1 MSLEKLI
8 DDKISHLLMKIDKQ
22 KLPEHVAIIM
32 DCNGRWATKKGLPRS
47 FGHKQGVNVLK
58 EIIKVSKNLGCKVL
72 TVYAFSTENWT
83 RPTKEVDFLI
93 NLFSEVLKNEIKEIH
108 EESTKIKFIG
118 DLTPF
123 PKSLKEIISTSE
135 SLTKNNNKFLLNVCV
150 NYGGRQEIVKVAKEL
165 ALKNELALM
174 GPMGSLEAYISIVN
188 QTPVLS
194 REEEREL
201 AYRFQNENDL
211 DAARKLILSQ
221 LRFVVHIARTYS
233 GYGLPLADLIQEG
246 NIGLMKAVKKFNPDR
261 GTRLVTYAVH
271 WIRSEIHEFVFNNWK
286 IVKVPTT
293 KAQRKLFFKLRNA
306 KKSIGWLTNDEKK
319 LIAKDLGV
327 KPTDVATME
336 QRFASVDMPYDLGHT
351 DSDEDYI
358 SPAGFLPSPDSDPSS
373 IVENDNWLQGKK
385 EQLSSALEGLDKRS
399 KEILMSRWLTD
410 EKVTLKELAKQ
421 YQVSIERIRQI
432 EEEAIQELREHLTE
446 A

>member
-1 MSLEKLI
+1 M
-8 DDKISHLLMKIDKQ
+8 
-22 KLPEHVAIIM
+22 
-32 DCNGRWATKKGLPRS
+32 T
-47 FGHKQGVNVLK
+47 
-58 EIIKVSKNLGCKVL
+58 
-72 TVYAFSTENWT
+72 
-83 RPTKEVDFLI
+83 
-93 NLFSEVLKNEIKEIH
+93 
-108 EESTKIKFIG
+108 
-118 DLTPF
+118 
-123 PKSLKEIISTSE
+123 
-135 SLTKNNNKFLLNVCV
+135 
-150 NYGGRQEIVKVAKEL
+150 KEL
-165 ALKNELALM
+165 ALKNDLALM
-174 GPMGSLEAYISIVN
+174 GPMGSLEAYIGIVN
-188 QTPVLS
+188 QSPVLS

-211 DAARKLILSQ
+211 DAARKLIVSQ

-246 NIGLMKAVKKFNPDR
+246 NIGLMKAVKKFDPDR

-286 IVKVPTT
+286 IVKVATT

-327 KPTDVATME
+327 KPKDVATME
-336 QRFASVDMPYDLGHT
+336 QRFASVDMSYDLGNT
-351 DSDEDYI
+351 DSDEDYV

-373 IVENDNWLQGKK
+373 IVENDDWLQGKK
-385 EQLSSALEGLDKRS
+385 EQLSTALEGLDNRS

-432 EEEAIQELREHLTE
+432 EEAAIQELREHLTQ

>member
-1 MSLEKLI
+1 M
-8 DDKISHLLMKIDKQ
+8 
-22 KLPEHVAIIM
+22 
-32 DCNGRWATKKGLPRS
+32 
-47 FGHKQGVNVLK
+47 
-58 EIIKVSKNLGCKVL
+58 
-72 TVYAFSTENWT
+72 
-83 RPTKEVDFLI
+83 
-93 NLFSEVLKNEIKEIH
+93 
-108 EESTKIKFIG
+108 
-118 DLTPF
+118 
-123 PKSLKEIISTSE
+123 
-135 SLTKNNNKFLLNVCV
+135 
-150 NYGGRQEIVKVAKEL
+150 AKEL

-286 IVKVPTT
+286 IVKVATT

-432 EEEAIQELREHLTE
+432 EEEPIQELREHLTE

>member
-1 MSLEKLI
+1 M
-8 DDKISHLLMKIDKQ
+8 
-22 KLPEHVAIIM
+22 
-32 DCNGRWATKKGLPRS
+32 
-47 FGHKQGVNVLK
+47 
-58 EIIKVSKNLGCKVL
+58 
-72 TVYAFSTENWT
+72 
-83 RPTKEVDFLI
+83 
-93 NLFSEVLKNEIKEIH
+93 
-108 EESTKIKFIG
+108 
-118 DLTPF
+118 
-123 PKSLKEIISTSE
+123 
-135 SLTKNNNKFLLNVCV
+135 
-150 NYGGRQEIVKVAKEL
+150 AKEL

-286 IVKVPTT
+286 IVKVATT

-432 EEEAIQELREHLTE
+432 EESAIQELREHLTE

>member
-1 MSLEKLI
+1 M
-8 DDKISHLLMKIDKQ
+8 
-22 KLPEHVAIIM
+22 P
-32 DCNGRWATKKGLPRS
+32 
-47 FGHKQGVNVLK
+47 
-58 EIIKVSKNLGCKVL
+58 
-72 TVYAFSTENWT
+72 
-83 RPTKEVDFLI
+83 
-93 NLFSEVLKNEIKEIH
+93 
-108 EESTKIKFIG
+108 
-118 DLTPF
+118 
-123 PKSLKEIISTSE
+123 
-135 SLTKNNNKFLLNVCV
+135 
-150 NYGGRQEIVKVAKEL
+150 KEL
-165 ALKNELALM
+165 ALKNDLALM
-174 GPMGSLEAYISIVN
+174 GPMGSLEAYIGIVN
-188 QTPVLS
+188 QSPVLS

-211 DAARKLILSQ
+211 DAARKLIVSQ
-221 LRFVVHIARTYS
+221 IRFVVHIARTYS

-246 NIGLMKAVKKFNPDR
+246 NIGLMKAVKKFDPDR

-286 IVKVPTT
+286 IVKVATT

-327 KPTDVATME
+327 KPKDVATME
-336 QRFASVDMPYDLGHT
+336 QRFASVDMSYDLGTT
-351 DSDEDYI
+351 DSDEDYV

-385 EQLSSALEGLDKRS
+385 EQLSTALEGLDNRS

-432 EEEAIQELREHLTE
+432 EEAAIQELREHLTQ

>member
-1 MSLEKLI
+1 M
-8 DDKISHLLMKIDKQ
+8 
-22 KLPEHVAIIM
+22 
-32 DCNGRWATKKGLPRS
+32 
-47 FGHKQGVNVLK
+47 
-58 EIIKVSKNLGCKVL
+58 
-72 TVYAFSTENWT
+72 
-83 RPTKEVDFLI
+83 
-93 NLFSEVLKNEIKEIH
+93 
-108 EESTKIKFIG
+108 
-118 DLTPF
+118 
-123 PKSLKEIISTSE
+123 
-135 SLTKNNNKFLLNVCV
+135 
-150 NYGGRQEIVKVAKEL
+150 AKEL

-194 REEEREL
+194 RAEEREL

-286 IVKVPTT
+286 IVKVATT

-432 EEEAIQELREHLTE
+432 EEEPIQELREHLTE

>member
-1 MSLEKLI
+1 M
-8 DDKISHLLMKIDKQ
+8 
-22 KLPEHVAIIM
+22 
-32 DCNGRWATKKGLPRS
+32 
-47 FGHKQGVNVLK
+47 
-58 EIIKVSKNLGCKVL
+58 
-72 TVYAFSTENWT
+72 
-83 RPTKEVDFLI
+83 
-93 NLFSEVLKNEIKEIH
+93 
-108 EESTKIKFIG
+108 
-118 DLTPF
+118 
-123 PKSLKEIISTSE
+123 
-135 SLTKNNNKFLLNVCV
+135 
-150 NYGGRQEIVKVAKEL
+150 AKEL

-286 IVKVPTT
+286 IVKVATT

-432 EEEAIQELREHLTE
+432 EESAIQ
-446 A
+446 

>member
-1 MSLEKLI
+1 M
-8 DDKISHLLMKIDKQ
+8 
-22 KLPEHVAIIM
+22 
-32 DCNGRWATKKGLPRS
+32 
-47 FGHKQGVNVLK
+47 
-58 EIIKVSKNLGCKVL
+58 
-72 TVYAFSTENWT
+72 
-83 RPTKEVDFLI
+83 
-93 NLFSEVLKNEIKEIH
+93 
-108 EESTKIKFIG
+108 
-118 DLTPF
+118 
-123 PKSLKEIISTSE
+123 
-135 SLTKNNNKFLLNVCV
+135 
-150 NYGGRQEIVKVAKEL
+150 AKEL

-286 IVKVPTT
+286 IVKVATT

-399 KEILMSRWLTD
+399 KEILVSRWLTD

-432 EEEAIQELREHLTE
+432 EEDAIQELREHLTE

>member
-1 MSLEKLI
+1 M
-8 DDKISHLLMKIDKQ
+8 
-22 KLPEHVAIIM
+22 
-32 DCNGRWATKKGLPRS
+32 T
-47 FGHKQGVNVLK
+47 
-58 EIIKVSKNLGCKVL
+58 
-72 TVYAFSTENWT
+72 
-83 RPTKEVDFLI
+83 
-93 NLFSEVLKNEIKEIH
+93 
-108 EESTKIKFIG
+108 
-118 DLTPF
+118 
-123 PKSLKEIISTSE
+123 
-135 SLTKNNNKFLLNVCV
+135 
-150 NYGGRQEIVKVAKEL
+150 KEL
-165 ALKNELALM
+165 ALKNDLALM
-174 GPMGSLEAYISIVN
+174 GPMGSLEAYIGIVN
-188 QTPVLS
+188 QSPVLS
-194 REEEREL
+194 REEAREL

-211 DAARKLILSQ
+211 DAARKLIVSQ

-246 NIGLMKAVKKFNPDR
+246 NIGLMKAVKKFDPDR

-286 IVKVPTT
+286 IVKVATT

-327 KPTDVATME
+327 KPKDVATME
-336 QRFASVDMPYDLGHT
+336 QRFAAVDMSYDLGNT
-351 DSDEDYI
+351 DSDEDYV

-385 EQLSSALEGLDKRS
+385 EQLSTALEGLDNRS

-432 EEEAIQELREHLTE
+432 EEAAIQELREHLTQ

>member
-1 MSLEKLI
+1 M
-8 DDKISHLLMKIDKQ
+8 
-22 KLPEHVAIIM
+22 
-32 DCNGRWATKKGLPRS
+32 T
-47 FGHKQGVNVLK
+47 
-58 EIIKVSKNLGCKVL
+58 
-72 TVYAFSTENWT
+72 
-83 RPTKEVDFLI
+83 
-93 NLFSEVLKNEIKEIH
+93 
-108 EESTKIKFIG
+108 
-118 DLTPF
+118 
-123 PKSLKEIISTSE
+123 
-135 SLTKNNNKFLLNVCV
+135 
-150 NYGGRQEIVKVAKEL
+150 KEL

-286 IVKVPTT
+286 IVKVATT

>member
-1 MSLEKLI
+1 M
-8 DDKISHLLMKIDKQ
+8 
-22 KLPEHVAIIM
+22 
-32 DCNGRWATKKGLPRS
+32 
-47 FGHKQGVNVLK
+47 
-58 EIIKVSKNLGCKVL
+58 
-72 TVYAFSTENWT
+72 
-83 RPTKEVDFLI
+83 
-93 NLFSEVLKNEIKEIH
+93 
-108 EESTKIKFIG
+108 
-118 DLTPF
+118 
-123 PKSLKEIISTSE
+123 
-135 SLTKNNNKFLLNVCV
+135 
-150 NYGGRQEIVKVAKEL
+150 AKEL

-286 IVKVPTT
+286 IVKVATT

-319 LIAKDLGV
+319 LIAEDLGV

-421 YQVSIERIRQI
+421 YQVSI
-432 EEEAIQELREHLTE
+432 
-446 A
+446 

>member
-1 MSLEKLI
+1 M
-8 DDKISHLLMKIDKQ
+8 
-22 KLPEHVAIIM
+22 
-32 DCNGRWATKKGLPRS
+32 T
-47 FGHKQGVNVLK
+47 
-58 EIIKVSKNLGCKVL
+58 
-72 TVYAFSTENWT
+72 
-83 RPTKEVDFLI
+83 
-93 NLFSEVLKNEIKEIH
+93 
-108 EESTKIKFIG
+108 
-118 DLTPF
+118 
-123 PKSLKEIISTSE
+123 
-135 SLTKNNNKFLLNVCV
+135 
-150 NYGGRQEIVKVAKEL
+150 KEL
-165 ALKNELALM
+165 ALKNDLALM
-174 GPMGSLEAYISIVN
+174 GPMGSLEAYIGIVN
-188 QTPVLS
+188 QSPVLS

-211 DAARKLILSQ
+211 DAARKLIVSQ

-246 NIGLMKAVKKFNPDR
+246 NIGLMKAVKKFDPDR

-286 IVKVPTT
+286 IVKVATT

-306 KKSIGWLTNDEKK
+306 KKSIGWLTNDEKN

>member
-1 MSLEKLI
+1 M
-8 DDKISHLLMKIDKQ
+8 
-22 KLPEHVAIIM
+22 
-32 DCNGRWATKKGLPRS
+32 
-47 FGHKQGVNVLK
+47 
-58 EIIKVSKNLGCKVL
+58 
-72 TVYAFSTENWT
+72 
-83 RPTKEVDFLI
+83 
-93 NLFSEVLKNEIKEIH
+93 
-108 EESTKIKFIG
+108 
-118 DLTPF
+118 
-123 PKSLKEIISTSE
+123 
-135 SLTKNNNKFLLNVCV
+135 
-150 NYGGRQEIVKVAKEL
+150 AKEL

-286 IVKVPTT
+286 IVKVATT

-336 QRFASVDMPYDLGHT
+336 QRFASVDMPNDLGHT

-421 YQVSIERIRQI
+421 YQVSIERNRQI

>member
-1 MSLEKLI
+1 M
-8 DDKISHLLMKIDKQ
+8 
-22 KLPEHVAIIM
+22 
-32 DCNGRWATKKGLPRS
+32 
-47 FGHKQGVNVLK
+47 
-58 EIIKVSKNLGCKVL
+58 
-72 TVYAFSTENWT
+72 
-83 RPTKEVDFLI
+83 
-93 NLFSEVLKNEIKEIH
+93 
-108 EESTKIKFIG
+108 
-118 DLTPF
+118 
-123 PKSLKEIISTSE
+123 
-135 SLTKNNNKFLLNVCV
+135 
-150 NYGGRQEIVKVAKEL
+150 AKEL

-174 GPMGSLEAYISIVN
+174 GPMGSLEAYISVVN
-188 QTPVLS
+188 KTPVLS

-211 DAARKLILSQ
+211 EAARKLIVSQ

-246 NIGLMKAVKKFNPDR
+246 NIGLMKAVKKFDPDR

-286 IVKVPTT
+286 IVKVATT

-327 KPTDVATME
+327 KPKDVATME
-336 QRFASVDMPYDLGHT
+336 QRFASVDMSYDLGNT
-351 DSDEDYI
+351 DSDEDYV

-373 IVENDNWLQGKK
+373 IVENDDWLQGKK
-385 EQLSSALEGLDKRS
+385 EQLSKALEGLDNRS

-432 EEEAIQELREHLTE
+432 EEAAIQELREHLTQ

>member
-1 MSLEKLI
+1 M
-8 DDKISHLLMKIDKQ
+8 
-22 KLPEHVAIIM
+22 
-32 DCNGRWATKKGLPRS
+32 
-47 FGHKQGVNVLK
+47 
-58 EIIKVSKNLGCKVL
+58 
-72 TVYAFSTENWT
+72 
-83 RPTKEVDFLI
+83 
-93 NLFSEVLKNEIKEIH
+93 
-108 EESTKIKFIG
+108 
-118 DLTPF
+118 
-123 PKSLKEIISTSE
+123 
-135 SLTKNNNKFLLNVCV
+135 
-150 NYGGRQEIVKVAKEL
+150 AKEL

-261 GTRLVTYAVH
+261 GTRLVTYEVH

-286 IVKVPTT
+286 IVKVATT

>member
-1 MSLEKLI
+1 M
-8 DDKISHLLMKIDKQ
+8 
-22 KLPEHVAIIM
+22 
-32 DCNGRWATKKGLPRS
+32 T
-47 FGHKQGVNVLK
+47 
-58 EIIKVSKNLGCKVL
+58 
-72 TVYAFSTENWT
+72 
-83 RPTKEVDFLI
+83 
-93 NLFSEVLKNEIKEIH
+93 
-108 EESTKIKFIG
+108 
-118 DLTPF
+118 
-123 PKSLKEIISTSE
+123 
-135 SLTKNNNKFLLNVCV
+135 
-150 NYGGRQEIVKVAKEL
+150 KEL
-165 ALKNELALM
+165 ALKNDLALM
-174 GPMGSLEAYISIVN
+174 GPMGSLEAYIGIVN
-188 QTPVLS
+188 QSPVLS

-211 DAARKLILSQ
+211 DAARKLIVSQ
-221 LRFVVHIARTYS
+221 LRFVVYIARTYS

-286 IVKVPTT
+286 IVKVATT

-306 KKSIGWLTNDEKK
+306 KKSIGWLTNDEKT

-327 KPTDVATME
+327 KPKDVATME
-336 QRFASVDMPYDLGHT
+336 QRFASVDMPYDLGNT
-351 DSDEDYI
+351 DSDEDYV
-358 SPAGFLPSPDSDPSS
+358 SPAGFLPSPDPDPSS

-385 EQLSSALEGLDKRS
+385 EQLSSALEGLDNRS

-432 EEEAIQELREHLTE
+432 EESAIQELREHLTE

>member
-1 MSLEKLI
+1 M
-8 DDKISHLLMKIDKQ
+8 
-22 KLPEHVAIIM
+22 
-32 DCNGRWATKKGLPRS
+32 T
-47 FGHKQGVNVLK
+47 
-58 EIIKVSKNLGCKVL
+58 
-72 TVYAFSTENWT
+72 
-83 RPTKEVDFLI
+83 
-93 NLFSEVLKNEIKEIH
+93 
-108 EESTKIKFIG
+108 
-118 DLTPF
+118 
-123 PKSLKEIISTSE
+123 
-135 SLTKNNNKFLLNVCV
+135 
-150 NYGGRQEIVKVAKEL
+150 KEL
-165 ALKNELALM
+165 ALKNDLALM
-174 GPMGSLEAYISIVN
+174 GPMGSLEAYIGIVN
-188 QTPVLS
+188 QSPVLS

-211 DAARKLILSQ
+211 DAARKLIVSQ
-221 LRFVVHIARTYS
+221 LRFVVHIARTYR

-246 NIGLMKAVKKFNPDR
+246 NIGLMKAVKKFDPDR

-286 IVKVPTT
+286 IVKVATT

-327 KPTDVATME
+327 KPKDVATME
-336 QRFASVDMPYDLGHT
+336 QRFASVDMSYDLGNT
-351 DSDEDYI
+351 DSDEDYV

-385 EQLSSALEGLDKRS
+385 EQLSTALEGLDNRS

-432 EEEAIQELREHLTE
+432 EEAAIQELREHLTQ

>member
-1 MSLEKLI
+1 M
-8 DDKISHLLMKIDKQ
+8 
-22 KLPEHVAIIM
+22 
-32 DCNGRWATKKGLPRS
+32 T
-47 FGHKQGVNVLK
+47 
-58 EIIKVSKNLGCKVL
+58 
-72 TVYAFSTENWT
+72 
-83 RPTKEVDFLI
+83 
-93 NLFSEVLKNEIKEIH
+93 
-108 EESTKIKFIG
+108 
-118 DLTPF
+118 
-123 PKSLKEIISTSE
+123 
-135 SLTKNNNKFLLNVCV
+135 
-150 NYGGRQEIVKVAKEL
+150 KEL

-174 GPMGSLEAYISIVN
+174 GPMGSLDAYISIVN

-211 DAARKLILSQ
+211 DAARKLIVSQ

-286 IVKVPTT
+286 IVKVATT

-306 KKSIGWLTNDEKK
+306 KKSIGWLTNDEKT

-327 KPTDVATME
+327 KPKDVATME
-336 QRFASVDMPYDLGHT
+336 QRFASVDMPYDLGNT
-351 DSDEDYI
+351 DSDEDYV
-358 SPAGFLPSPDSDPSS
+358 SPAGFLPSPDPDPSS

-385 EQLSSALEGLDKRS
+385 EQLSSALEGLDNRS

-410 EKVTLKELAKQ
+410 EKVTLKELAQQ

-432 EEEAIQELREHLTE
+432 EESAIQELREHLTE

>member
-1 MSLEKLI
+1 M
-8 DDKISHLLMKIDKQ
+8 
-22 KLPEHVAIIM
+22 
-32 DCNGRWATKKGLPRS
+32 T
-47 FGHKQGVNVLK
+47 
-58 EIIKVSKNLGCKVL
+58 
-72 TVYAFSTENWT
+72 
-83 RPTKEVDFLI
+83 
-93 NLFSEVLKNEIKEIH
+93 
-108 EESTKIKFIG
+108 
-118 DLTPF
+118 
-123 PKSLKEIISTSE
+123 
-135 SLTKNNNKFLLNVCV
+135 
-150 NYGGRQEIVKVAKEL
+150 KEL
-165 ALKNELALM
+165 ALKNDLALM
-174 GPMGSLEAYISIVN
+174 GPMGSLEAYIGIVN
-188 QTPVLS
+188 QSPVLS

-211 DAARKLILSQ
+211 DAARKLIVSQ

-246 NIGLMKAVKKFNPDR
+246 NIGLMKAVKKFDPDR

-286 IVKVPTT
+286 IVKVATT

-327 KPTDVATME
+327 KPKDVATME
-336 QRFASVDMPYDLGHT
+336 QRFASVDMSYDLGNT
-351 DSDEDYI
+351 DSDEDYV

-385 EQLSSALEGLDKRS
+385 EQLSTALEGLDNRS
-399 KEILMSRWLTD
+399 KEILMSRWVTD

-432 EEEAIQELREHLTE
+432 EEAAIQELREHLTQ

>member
-1 MSLEKLI
+1 M
-8 DDKISHLLMKIDKQ
+8 
-22 KLPEHVAIIM
+22 
-32 DCNGRWATKKGLPRS
+32 T
-47 FGHKQGVNVLK
+47 
-58 EIIKVSKNLGCKVL
+58 
-72 TVYAFSTENWT
+72 
-83 RPTKEVDFLI
+83 
-93 NLFSEVLKNEIKEIH
+93 
-108 EESTKIKFIG
+108 
-118 DLTPF
+118 
-123 PKSLKEIISTSE
+123 
-135 SLTKNNNKFLLNVCV
+135 
-150 NYGGRQEIVKVAKEL
+150 KEL
-165 ALKNELALM
+165 ALKNDLALM
-174 GPMGSLEAYISIVN
+174 GPMGSLEAYIGIVN
-188 QTPVLS
+188 QSPVLS

-201 AYRFQNENDL
+201 AYRFQNENAL
-211 DAARKLILSQ
+211 DAARKLIVSQ

-246 NIGLMKAVKKFNPDR
+246 NIGLMKAVKKFDPDR

-286 IVKVPTT
+286 IVKVATT

-327 KPTDVATME
+327 KPKDVATME
-336 QRFASVDMPYDLGHT
+336 QRFASVDMSYDLGNT
-351 DSDEDYI
+351 DSDEDYV

-385 EQLSSALEGLDKRS
+385 EQLSTALEGLDNRS

-432 EEEAIQELREHLTE
+432 EEAAIQELREHLTQ

>member
-1 MSLEKLI
+1 M
-8 DDKISHLLMKIDKQ
+8 
-22 KLPEHVAIIM
+22 
-32 DCNGRWATKKGLPRS
+32 
-47 FGHKQGVNVLK
+47 
-58 EIIKVSKNLGCKVL
+58 
-72 TVYAFSTENWT
+72 
-83 RPTKEVDFLI
+83 
-93 NLFSEVLKNEIKEIH
+93 
-108 EESTKIKFIG
+108 
-118 DLTPF
+118 
-123 PKSLKEIISTSE
+123 
-135 SLTKNNNKFLLNVCV
+135 
-150 NYGGRQEIVKVAKEL
+150 AKEL

-286 IVKVPTT
+286 IVKVATT

-410 EKVTLKELAKQ
+410 EIVTLKELAKQ

>member
-1 MSLEKLI
+1 M
-8 DDKISHLLMKIDKQ
+8 
-22 KLPEHVAIIM
+22 
-32 DCNGRWATKKGLPRS
+32 
-47 FGHKQGVNVLK
+47 
-58 EIIKVSKNLGCKVL
+58 
-72 TVYAFSTENWT
+72 
-83 RPTKEVDFLI
+83 
-93 NLFSEVLKNEIKEIH
+93 
-108 EESTKIKFIG
+108 
-118 DLTPF
+118 
-123 PKSLKEIISTSE
+123 
-135 SLTKNNNKFLLNVCV
+135 
-150 NYGGRQEIVKVAKEL
+150 AKEL

-286 IVKVPTT
+286 IVKVATT

-399 KEILMSRWLTD
+399 KEILISRWLTD

>member
-1 MSLEKLI
+1 M
-8 DDKISHLLMKIDKQ
+8 
-22 KLPEHVAIIM
+22 
-32 DCNGRWATKKGLPRS
+32 T
-47 FGHKQGVNVLK
+47 
-58 EIIKVSKNLGCKVL
+58 
-72 TVYAFSTENWT
+72 
-83 RPTKEVDFLI
+83 
-93 NLFSEVLKNEIKEIH
+93 
-108 EESTKIKFIG
+108 
-118 DLTPF
+118 
-123 PKSLKEIISTSE
+123 
-135 SLTKNNNKFLLNVCV
+135 
-150 NYGGRQEIVKVAKEL
+150 KEL
-165 ALKNELALM
+165 ALKNDLALM
-174 GPMGSLEAYISIVN
+174 GPMGSLEAYIGIVN
-188 QTPVLS
+188 QSPVLS

-211 DAARKLILSQ
+211 DAARKLIVSQ

-246 NIGLMKAVKKFNPDR
+246 NIGLMKAVKKFDPDR

-286 IVKVPTT
+286 IVKVATT

-327 KPTDVATME
+327 KPKDVATME
-336 QRFASVDMPYDLGHT
+336 QRFAAVDMSYDLGNT
-351 DSDEDYI
+351 DSDEDYV

-385 EQLSSALEGLDKRS
+385 EQLSTALEGLDNRS

-432 EEEAIQELREHLTE
+432 EEAAIQELREHLTQ

>member
-1 MSLEKLI
+1 M
-8 DDKISHLLMKIDKQ
+8 
-22 KLPEHVAIIM
+22 
-32 DCNGRWATKKGLPRS
+32 
-47 FGHKQGVNVLK
+47 
-58 EIIKVSKNLGCKVL
+58 
-72 TVYAFSTENWT
+72 
-83 RPTKEVDFLI
+83 
-93 NLFSEVLKNEIKEIH
+93 
-108 EESTKIKFIG
+108 
-118 DLTPF
+118 
-123 PKSLKEIISTSE
+123 
-135 SLTKNNNKFLLNVCV
+135 
-150 NYGGRQEIVKVAKEL
+150 AKEL

-188 QTPVLS
+188 QTPLLS

-286 IVKVPTT
+286 IVKVATT

-306 KKSIGWLTNDEKK
+306 KKTIGWLTNDEKK

>member
-1 MSLEKLI
+1 M
-8 DDKISHLLMKIDKQ
+8 
-22 KLPEHVAIIM
+22 
-32 DCNGRWATKKGLPRS
+32 T
-47 FGHKQGVNVLK
+47 
-58 EIIKVSKNLGCKVL
+58 
-72 TVYAFSTENWT
+72 
-83 RPTKEVDFLI
+83 
-93 NLFSEVLKNEIKEIH
+93 
-108 EESTKIKFIG
+108 
-118 DLTPF
+118 
-123 PKSLKEIISTSE
+123 
-135 SLTKNNNKFLLNVCV
+135 
-150 NYGGRQEIVKVAKEL
+150 KEL

-286 IVKVPTT
+286 IVKVATT

-373 IVENDNWLQGKK
+373 IVENDNWLEGKK

-432 EEEAIQELREHLTE
+432 EESAIQELREHLTE